1 MAAPLPSLPSPA
13 LIARLTAQYPAVAAL
28 PAALR
33 DAVLASEAQSIT
45 VPAQAPLFQE
55 GAPCQG
61 FPMVLHGEVRVAR
74 GAQNGRSLEL
84 YRVGPG
90 ELCVA
95 STSCLFGHSPM
106 MAQGCTTEPTE
117 LVVLTPRG
125 FDRWVADAGF
135 RQFVFGVFA
144 DRLADL
150 MGLVEAVAFQRLDQ
164 RLAGALLGRG
174 TVIAASHQ
182 ALADELGTVREI
194 VTRLLKRFERAGW
207 LRLGRERI
215 ELRDAG
221 ALRALSAG
229 QLPESSRTV

>member
-1 MAAPLPSLPSPA
+1 MPAPSPTPLPLAERLSA
-13 LIARLTAQYPAVAAL
+13 LYPAVAAL

-33 DAVLASEAQSIT
+33 DSVLAEDATVMT
-45 VPAQAPLFQE
+45 VPAQVPLFQE

-61 FPMVLHGEVRVAR
+61 FPLVLSGEVRVAR

-95 STSCLFGHSPM
+95 STSCLFGHSLM
-106 MAQGCTTEPTE
+106 VAHGATTEPTE
-117 LVVLTPRG
+117 LVVLSPRG
-125 FDRWVADAGF
+125 FDRWVIDSGF
-135 RQFVFGVFA
+135 RQFVFGIFA

-150 MGLVEAVAFQRLDQ
+150 MALAEAVAFQRLDQ
-164 RLAGALLGRG
+164 RLAGTLLGHG
-174 TVIAASHQ
+174 AVVASSHQ

-215 ELRDAG
+215 EVLDAA
-221 ALRALSAG
+221 ALRQLAAG
-229 QLPESSRTV
+229 T